1 MSFDKSIGV
10 AGCGRMGLPMARVMA
25 RSGIE
30 VHGFDVRPPAEFG
43 DFTERMTND
52 PLDFANKCQVLF
64 TVVRDAEQ
72 TDKLLFDDQALLT
85 IPNTIETLVI
95 SSTLSPSYLASVK
108 ERAPS
113 SLTLIDAPMSGAAVA
128 ADEANLSFMLGGE
141 TADLDALQPL
151 FYALGTRFH
160 RMGAFGS
167 GMTAKVLNNYVAA
180 AAVVANRQVFEWA
193 DQLGIKRQALRALM
207 HDSSGQTW
215 FGSKYNTIEFARDGY
230 DDDNSIGI
238 LKKDVECCIDSV
250 SGDADES
257 LNAAILDRLNTMK
270 PDKPGN

>member
-1 MSFDKSIGV
+1 MSFDKTIGV

-25 RSGIE
+25 RSGID
-30 VHGFDVRPPAEFG
+30 VHGFDIRARGEFG
-43 DFTERMTND
+43 DFAERMIED
-52 PLDFANKCQVLF
+52 PVKFANSCQVLF
-64 TVVRDAEQ
+64 TVVRDADQ
-72 TDKLLFDDQALLT
+72 TDKLLFEDQALLN

-108 ERAPS
+108 ARAPAS
-113 SLTLIDAPMSGAAVA
+113 VTLIDAPMSGAAVA

-141 TADLDALQPL
+141 TVDLDELQPL

-160 RMGAFGS
+160 RMGSFGS

-180 AAVVANRQVFEWA
+180 ATVVANRQVFEWA
-193 DQLGIKRQALRALM
+193 DQLGIEREALRALM

-250 SGDADES
+250 AGDLNEN
-257 LNAAILDRLNTMK
+257 LNAAILDRLSNMK
-270 PDKPGN
+270 PDK